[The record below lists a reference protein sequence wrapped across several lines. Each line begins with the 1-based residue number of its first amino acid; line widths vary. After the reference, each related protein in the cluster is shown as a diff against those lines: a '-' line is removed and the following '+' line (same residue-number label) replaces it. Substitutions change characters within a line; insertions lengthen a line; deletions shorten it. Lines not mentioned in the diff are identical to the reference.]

1 MTLEALL
8 HDCDNLPEQ
17 AEVTQFIDRSASQL
31 HALAIALRD
40 NQVPTNVPELRQ
52 LQRSLATLLAMSD
65 DRTRA
70 EQLVRISDRLVDN
83 INTLTH
89 VVSRGPQESAA
100 TQGERRVH
108 P

>member
-1 MTLEALL
+1 MA
-8 HDCDNLPEQ
+8 
-17 AEVTQFIDRSASQL
+17 
-31 HALAIALRD
+31 
-40 NQVPTNVPELRQ
+40 
-52 LQRSLATLLAMSD
+52 D

-100 TQGERRVH
+100 AEDERRVH